1 MPHPQKPL
9 INPSCAAK
17 CLSDNLFS
25 RLEDRWETDVS
36 KSDEYGRESVW
47 SHRSH
52 SDIWLKGKCLP
63 WCNYTN
69 ILCFHYP
76 LSPYVIASG
85 GIHSHLS
92 SDSLEDSQRTH
103 IFSEIPQ
110 VFMENDKSD
119 AHSVWDNK
127 VRHSECWN
135 ICHCQNTC
143 QILSFKMPITAMY
156 LLSVPVWLWVY
167 LCFTSLFQSYPTRQQ
182 KVRHPL

>member
-36 KSDEYGRESVW
+36 KSDEYAGNQFEATVVIQTSDLRASVYP
-47 SHRSH
+47 
-52 SDIWLKGKCLP
+52 DAIIP
-63 WCNYTN
+63 IYYAF
-69 ILCFHYP
+69 IYP

-110 VFMENDKSD
+110 WGLKTVQVFMENDKSD
-119 AHSVWDNK
+119 AHSV
-127 VRHSECWN
+127 
-135 ICHCQNTC
+135 
-143 QILSFKMPITAMY
+143 
-156 LLSVPVWLWVY
+156 
-167 LCFTSLFQSYPTRQQ
+167 
-182 KVRHPL
+182 